1 MIELLALEYHLA
13 HGCNLSCQQ
22 CSHYSNFRLAG
33 AMPTPA
39 DAKVE
44 YEAWNQRI
52 LPKRFALLG
61 GEPLMNPNLI
71 EHLHLARE
79 CWPHSSLMLVTNG
92 FFFDRYPAL
101 PETLAQTDCRLEV
114 SQHGTHEAYLARFRK
129 AKQTVWRWREE
140 YPGIQIKIRQSHR
153 GWMRQYRI
161 ENGKPMP
168 FDSTPQ
174 AAYKICM
181 QKTCTQLF
189 NERLWKCPALAY
201 WPQLEQ
207 RLNLEE
213 IPEWQLFRDYQA
225 CSSECSDA
233 ELAAFLNSRA
243 IPQCGLCPS
252 KREPFH
258 HPDPTQR
265 SELR

>member
-1 MIELLALEYHLA
+1 MIELPALEYHLA

-39 DAKVE
+39 EAKVE
-44 YEAWNQRI
+44 YEAWHQRI
-52 LPKRFALLG
+52 VPKRFALLG
-61 GEPLMNPNLI
+61 GEPLLNPSLI
-71 EHLHLARE
+71 EHLLLARE
-79 CWPHSSLMLVTNG
+79 CWPHSNLMLVTNG
-92 FFFDRYPAL
+92 FFFERHPDL
-101 PETLAQTDCRLEV
+101 PKTLVEVDCRLEV
-114 SQHGTHEAYLARFRK
+114 SQHGTHEAYLEKFRK

-140 YPGIQIKIRQSHR
+140 YPGIQIKIRQSHQ

-161 ENGKPMP
+161 VDGKPMP
-168 FDSTPQ
+168 FDSRPND
-174 AAYKICM
+174 AFKICM

-189 NERLWKCPALAY
+189 KERLWKCPALAY
-201 WPQLEQ
+201 WSQLQ
-207 RLNLEE
+207 QQLNLED

-225 CSSECSDA
+225 CSSECSEA
-233 ELAAFLNSRA
+233 ELLAFFRSKA